1 MPSRAASVRQNPSDP
16 QLPKEII
23 DDIID
28 YLANDVAALRAFALT
43 GRTFLHRA
51 RMHLFAC
58 ITLEGGPAFLERGVT
73 PGRKFLALV
82 QQSPYLL
89 GYIREVRVLNMNE
102 VWKDDWVGSDLA
114 LGFSIGVFL
123 RTLEAR
129 LPEPGGDSAAGVA
142 AADVQQHLITPLSV
156 SLRSVVLE
164 HIDLHEVPGGHRIS
178 LEDLVA
184 FPTVKDVTLN
194 HIRGI
199 SWETCERFPEGLV
212 NLWVSAVNFYP
223 LGTEDSDTDDGWET
237 SDDGEEDIAAAAAAS
252 DDVRLQ
258 STRLRRG
265 FRVLLSTRRARE
277 SFPTLR
283 ALVIHRGSLGRDAS
297 LIFAANTFFPLVVSE
312 LRTFLT
318 SSWSPREWSHNGEI
332 LARIIPTNRL
342 DAFGLGFCTFFFLFP
357 RIHIFFFLLN
367 DEKRQSG
374 NAMDPCRNTTSAPAP
389 TSAPSTL
396 GRTPTFTLPPSKRRL
411 CGCTT
416 RCGICP
422 GRTGWNGSSSGAASP
437 RGSVAAFGCTPPTR
451 RRGSGEIWGGK
462 TLTGR
467 FLERGLRRFV
477 IFTSGSP

>member
-58 ITLEGGPAFLERGVT
+58 ITLQGGPAFLERGVT
-73 PGRKFLALV
+73 PGRKFLTLV

-129 LPEPGGDSAAGVA
+129 LPEPGGASAGGAT
-142 AADVQQHLITPLSV
+142 ADVQQHLITPLSV

-184 FPTVKDVTLN
+184 FPTVKDVTLK

-212 NLWVSAVNFYP
+212 NLWLAAVNFYP
-223 LGTEDSDTDDGWET
+223 LVTEDSDTDDGWET
-237 SDDGEEDIAAAAAAS
+237 SDEEEEDITAAVAAS
-252 DDVRLQ
+252 DDDLARLQ

-297 LIFAANTFFPLVVSE
+297 LIFAANTFFPLVVSD

-318 SSWSPREWSHNGEI
+318 SSWSTREWSHNGEI

-342 DAFGLGFCTFFFLFP
+342 DAFGLGFCTFFFFFP
-357 RIHIFFFLLN
+357 RVQYTFNFTQRNEPWLLLLSN
-367 DEKRQSG
+367 DSLEMRW
-374 NAMDPCRNTTSAPAP
+374 
-389 TSAPSTL
+389 TL
-396 GRTPTFTLPPSKRRL
+396 AGIRPQPLHPPPHHPHWDVRRLSHFCPPSGV
-411 CGCTT
+411 C
-416 RCGICP
+416 
-422 GRTGWNGSSSGAASP
+422 
-437 RGSVAAFGCTPPTR
+437 VAARLAAKSPSYEPSGTDR
-451 RRGSGEIWGGK
+451 RPVLPHPEG
-462 TLTGR
+462 
-467 FLERGLRRFV
+467 V
-477 IFTSGSP
+477 

>member
-223 LGTEDSDTDDGWET
+223 LVTEDSDTDDGWET

-342 DAFGLGFCTFFFLFP
+342 DAFGLGFCTFFFFF
-357 RIHIFFFLLN
+357 RAYTFFFFYSTTKN
-367 DEKRQSG
+367 DSLEMQWTLAGIRPQPLHPPPHHPHWDVRRLSH
-374 NAMDPCRNTTSAPAP
+374 CR
-389 TSAPSTL
+389 
-396 GRTPTFTLPPSKRRL
+396 PPSGV
-411 CGCTT
+411 C
-416 RCGICP
+416 
-422 GRTGWNGSSSGAASP
+422 
-437 RGSVAAFGCTPPTR
+437 VAARLAAEFAPDEPAGTDHRPVLPHPE
-451 RRGSGEIWGGK
+451 G
-462 TLTGR
+462 
-467 FLERGLRRFV
+467 V
-477 IFTSGSP
+477 